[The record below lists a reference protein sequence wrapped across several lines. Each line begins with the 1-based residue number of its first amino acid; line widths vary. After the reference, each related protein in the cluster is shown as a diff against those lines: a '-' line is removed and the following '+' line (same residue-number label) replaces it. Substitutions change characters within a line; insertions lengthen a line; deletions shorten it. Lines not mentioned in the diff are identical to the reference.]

1 MVEKYSWLLLIGLLV
16 TACRPRQ
23 ADSVLPQVASVSL
36 VAMNNQQ
43 QLYFLEDSV
52 NNTIQLR
59 LTYYDS
65 NKSIVNV
72 TESPQF
78 LVNGQ
83 PFAGDTYQFTRAGQ
97 YTFSAQIGNRSS
109 NNTLG
114 PITVGSVRD
123 YVSSFR
129 MRTVVS
135 FLNADSLSR
144 LPLVY
149 DVFDKQGKPVDL
161 LYYQPM
167 LLVNDV
173 RQAEPGALTTA
184 VAGRYTLQANFF
196 GIRSDKLIVEARQ
209 PITYPLTHLPVVI
222 HIPKS
227 MSPAS
232 VDPTSVLADVTKT
245 FRRGWLANDPNQ
257 ADTFIEFYPATTD
270 PDGRSL
276 AKPGLNQ
283 LNFDNPA
290 DVLDAGLNVTK
301 VIQRWCPQQY
311 INVFV
316 SVDWLRTYAAGYS
329 YSYLPY
335 PVSGKADFDCND
347 LSRATFMAESIPA
360 VYISN
365 QASLPVLAHELGH
378 FLGLQHTFAAGCSGK
393 RQVFDTPVHELAYP
407 ALGTETK
414 RNCDGVPFQSQYVM
428 DYYTYQFSFTYEQVK
443 LMRNYLE
450 LSGYVP
456 TASTNRPARR
466 SYQKVQLPEG
476 QTAF

>member
-1 MVEKYSWLLLIGLLV
+1 
-16 TACRPRQ
+16 
-23 ADSVLPQVASVSL
+23 
-36 VAMNNQQ
+36 MNNQQ
-43 QLYFLEDSV
+43 QLYFLEDSA

-59 LTYYDS
+59 LTYYDG
-65 NKSIVNV
+65 NKSIINV
-72 TESPQF
+72 TGSPQF
-78 LVNGQ
+78 FVNGQ

-114 PITVGSVRD
+114 PITVGSVHA
-123 YVSSFR
+123 YVSRFR
-129 MRTVVS
+129 MRTVVP

-149 DVFDKQGKPVDL
+149 DVFDKQGNLIDL
-161 LYYQPM
+161 LYYQPT
-167 LLVNDV
+167 LLVNNV
-173 RQAEPGALTTA
+173 SRAEPKTLTTA
-184 VAGRYTLQANFF
+184 VAGLYTLQANFF
-196 GIRSDKLIVEARQ
+196 GIRSDKLTVEARR
-209 PITYPLTHLPVVI
+209 PVTYPLTRLPVII

-232 VDPTSVLADVTKT
+232 VDPTSILADVTKT
-245 FRRGWLANDPNQ
+245 FRKGWLANDPNQ
-257 ADTFIEFYPATTD
+257 ADSFIEFYPATTD
-270 PDGRSL
+270 PDGKSL

-283 LNFDNPA
+283 LDFDNPA
-290 DVLDAGLNVTK
+290 NVLDAGLNVTN
-301 VIQRWCPQQY
+301 VIQRWCPQRY

-335 PVSGKADFDCND
+335 PLSSKADFDCSD
-347 LSRATFMAESIPA
+347 LSSANFMAESIPA
-360 VYISN
+360 VYINN
-365 QASLPVLAHELGH
+365 QASLSALAHELGH

-407 ALGTETK
+407 APGTETK

-428 DYYTYQFSFTYEQVK
+428 DYYTYQLSFTYEQVK
-443 LMRNYLE
+443 LMRNYLD

-456 TASTNRPARR
+456 IVSVNRPARR
-466 SYQKVQLPEG
+466 RYQRVQLPGG